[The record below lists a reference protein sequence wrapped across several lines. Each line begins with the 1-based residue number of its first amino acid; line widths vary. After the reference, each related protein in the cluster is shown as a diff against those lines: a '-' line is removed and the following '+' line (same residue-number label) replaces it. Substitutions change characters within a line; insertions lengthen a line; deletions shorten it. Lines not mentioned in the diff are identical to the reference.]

1 MEDYIKKS
9 SAMNVIDTIIDMT
22 RTYLKALEKIRDAV
36 DSVEAVKFDEESEI
50 DE

>member
-9 SAMNVIDTIIDMT
+9 SATNVIDTIIDMT
-22 RTYLKALEKIRDAV
+22 RTYLKALEKIRFCV
-36 DSVEAVKFDEESEI
+36 YSLESVSLDEESEI

>member
-9 SAMNVIDTIIDMT
+9 SAMKVIDTIIDMPQ
-22 RTYLKALEKIRDAV
+22 TYLKSLEMIRDAV
-36 DSVEAVKFDEESEI
+36 DSAEAVKLDTESET

>member
-9 SAMNVIDTIIDMT
+9 SAMKVIDTIMDMT
-22 RTYLKALEKIRDAV
+22 QTYLKALETIRDAI
-36 DSVEAVKFDEESEI
+36 DSVEAVKFGEESEI